1 MGLVKQIRVATK
13 GFKPLVKTVGSRI
26 LTERLCSIP
35 YQGIFRYYPLN
46 RTIEHY
52 KSVPA
57 CRSTLL
63 IEIRGLSQGA
73 DHARTNSFLFRQR
86 MQSKCVLNAV
96 HKNKAYV
103 FSCSFF
109 QKRCYTWKAFNNR
122 IKRDGGTN
130 IIIGQDVRKKHM
142 ANQGSFY
149 LLKRSLLS
157 VNKGSTCSQNNQ
169 KVNKITRE

>member
-1 MGLVKQIRVATK
+1 VRLVKQTRVATK

-26 LTERLCSIP
+26 LTERLCFTP
-35 YQGIFRYYPLN
+35 YQGIFRYYSLN

-63 IEIRGLSQGA
+63 IEIRGLSQGG
-73 DHARTNSFLFRQR
+73 DHARTNSFSSRQR

-103 FSCSFF
+103 FSCSFPK
-109 QKRCYTWKAFNNR
+109 KR
-122 IKRDGGTN
+122 
-130 IIIGQDVRKKHM
+130 
-142 ANQGSFY
+142 
-149 LLKRSLLS
+149 
-157 VNKGSTCSQNNQ
+157 
-169 KVNKITRE
+169 